1 MKLPGIGELL
11 HKAEDH
17 TLCRV
22 ESLLRDHHVSFDVH
36 DHALAYTA
44 QEVAAAEHVPGRLVA
59 KVVIAFADDRMIMLA
74 LPAPEKVDLLK
85 LAEEMCTDN
94 VRLASEPEFANVFAD
109 CETGTMPPF
118 GNLYGMPVFVDKR
131 LAKDD
136 RIVFQ
141 AGTHTHTIELDYA
154 SFADLVH
161 PRVADFSNAA

>member
-1 MKLPGIGELL
+1 MKLPAIGELL
-11 HKAEDH
+11 HKAQDH
-17 TLCRV
+17 SLCKV
-22 ESLLRDHHVSFDVH
+22 EGLLRDHHVRFEVH
-36 DHALAYTA
+36 GHPLAYTA

-59 KVVIAFADDRMIMLA
+59 KVVIAFADDRMVMLA

-85 LAEEMCTDN
+85 LAEQMCTDN
-94 VRLASEPEFANVFAD
+94 VRLASEEEFADVFAD

-131 LAKDD
+131 LAEDD

-154 SFADLVH
+154 AFSDLVH
-161 PRVADFSNAA
+161 PHVADFANAS